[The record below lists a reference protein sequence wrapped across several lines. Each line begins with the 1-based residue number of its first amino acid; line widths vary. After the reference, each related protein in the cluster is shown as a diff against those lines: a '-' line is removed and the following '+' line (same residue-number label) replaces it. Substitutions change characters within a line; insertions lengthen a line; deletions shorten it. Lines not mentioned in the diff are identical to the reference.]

1 MNDLLTVIYQC
12 IHYCCINI
20 QGDIPRVNFTK
31 LFLSQIKK
39 IFTSNYQ
46 KKEINKSLDQLSNVY
61 GGLIPSLSSISNY
74 YNGYSKLNTN
84 SAETKDDVN
93 ESLVELYRDTWFYLD
108 IIHLVNP
115 NCKWGGHLWN
125 ELDIFASN
133 TPILIDISINTQD
146 LETKLA
152 CNSILSQTKNDN
164 NEMIMKEAASK
175 IFRDLSNEI
184 NTLSYYSLVYLLTMY
199 FFIISYYIIIL

>member
-1 MNDLLTVIYQC
+1 M
-12 IHYCCINI
+12 NI

-39 IFTSNYQ
+39 ISSSNYD
-46 KKEINKSLDQLSNVY
+46 KKKVNDSLNKLSDLY
-61 GGLIPSLSSISNY
+61 GGLIPSLSSLSNY
-74 YNGYSKLNTN
+74 FNGYSKLNTN
-84 SAETKDDVN
+84 QSEIKDDVN

-108 IIHLVNP
+108 IIHMINP
-115 NCKWGGHLWN
+115 NCKWSGHLWN

-133 TPILIDISINTQD
+133 TPILIDISINNQD

-152 CNSILSQTKNDN
+152 CNAILGQTKTDA
-164 NEMIMKEAASK
+164 NEMQLKEHASK
-175 IFRDLSNEI
+175 IFKDLSTEI

-199 FFIISYYIIIL
+199 KYYYYY